1 MAWIWK
7 LSMTSPNDS
16 ISWLHRSRTCCA
28 NLSWSLIMSSTV
40 IEPAI
45 ARRWPTNTFW
55 TLDSSSAAGRSRNR
69 RAAFAI
75 DR

>member
-1 MAWIWK
+1 
-7 LSMTSPNDS
+7 MTSPKDS
-16 ISWLHRSRTCCA
+16 ISWLQRSRTCWE
-28 NLSWSLIMSSTV
+28 NMSWSLIMSSTV

-55 TLDSSSAAGRSRNR
+55 TFDSSSAAGRSRKR

-75 DR
+75 DGKSSPTL